1 MNKVKTEVRESK
13 GIPRILIYA
22 AFWVFP
28 SRVKAKLL
36 RNWRLGGGCV
46 CWYFF
51 VTQCLWNCEYKDYK
65 FLVYALNRTCVL
77 FLTSVFDGITRSCQ
91 CPKLMCRTREDGG
104 RGKMGKGGWWK
115 NKRRR
120 RLWHVALIGG
130 RNWQMTWWVR
140 NRELLSSV
148 WTCAKGTFERFT
160 INDVAYTKRQR
171 PPMPTSA
178 FSLFLSLHYHF
189 RLLLSMLLSLYTHV
203 CPLIAFFLL
212 FLFLS

>member
-77 FLTSVFDGITRSCQ
+77 FLTSVFDGITRLCQ
-91 CPKLMCRTREDGG
+91 CPKQTCRTCEDGG
-104 RGKMGKGGWWK
+104 GRAKWEMRVGGKQASKEIVTRGANRGS
-115 NKRRR
+115 
-120 RLWHVALIGG
+120 
-130 RNWQMTWWVR
+130 QMTWWVR
-140 NRELLSSV
+140 NRASYQCVNL
-148 WTCAKGTFERFT
+148 C
-160 INDVAYTKRQR
+160 
-171 PPMPTSA
+171 
-178 FSLFLSLHYHF
+178 
-189 RLLLSMLLSLYTHV
+189 
-203 CPLIAFFLL
+203 
-212 FLFLS
+212 